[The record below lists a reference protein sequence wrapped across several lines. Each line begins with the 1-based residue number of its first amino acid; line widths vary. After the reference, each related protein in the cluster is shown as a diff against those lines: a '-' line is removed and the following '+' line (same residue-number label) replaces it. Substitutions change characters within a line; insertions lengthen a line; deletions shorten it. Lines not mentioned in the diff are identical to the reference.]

1 MLTLL
6 WVVAIIVGFFVL
18 AYLDA
23 DGWAW
28 TVALAIA
35 LGVGWDAH
43 LLPLLAVLVMAAALV
58 VLAIPLNWPGLRRK
72 LVSDGVLAAFRKV
85 LPPMSQTERE
95 AIEAGTVWW
104 DADLFS
110 GRPDWPKL
118 LAASPPH
125 LTIEEQRFLD
135 NE

>member
-35 LGVGWDAH
+35 LGIAWDAH
-43 LLPLLAVLVMAAALV
+43 LLPLLAVLVMTAALV

-72 LVSDGVLAAFRKV
+72 LVSDGILSAFRKV

-95 AIEAGTVWW
+95 AIEA
-104 DADLFS
+104 
-110 GRPDWPKL
+110 
-118 LAASPPH
+118 
-125 LTIEEQRFLD
+125 
-135 NE
+135 